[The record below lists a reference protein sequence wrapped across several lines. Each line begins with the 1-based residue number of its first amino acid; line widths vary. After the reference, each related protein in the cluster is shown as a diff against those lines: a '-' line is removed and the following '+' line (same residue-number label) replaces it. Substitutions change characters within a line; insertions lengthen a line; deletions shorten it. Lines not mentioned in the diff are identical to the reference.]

1 MEGLHRQQIET
12 VCISILT
19 LSERILALEQQSK
32 EAFQSYWHQRM
43 GTFNQQSMED
53 ARYLESSVIT
63 NQSTIRKL
71 QGKEDR
77 L

>member
-53 ARYLESSVIT
+53 AR
-63 NQSTIRKL
+63 
-71 QGKEDR
+71 
-77 L
+77 